1 MNNALTIFDMLLGGA
16 QPTQGQPSAGA
27 GAAGSVD
34 GGLPFDVL
42 MQQLLGGKQ
51 AKQSGQNRLP
61 FVVAPN
67 PTQGQNL
74 GKQNPPKLQPN
85 PSGQQHG
92 LQGMARGGV
101 QSVVS
106 PELLMRQLLNSGKAG
121 QIDFNPQQQV
131 ALERSATDGHVKTV
145 SVESLIAQAGFVEDG
160 KTAKKAVDQPEATDA
175 KPNIQQ
181 VIGQGEQKPQTAQTQ
196 QGLQSQ
202 QLLVEQ
208 QANEAAGHS
217 PREHFDANITSDNRP
232 AIPQQSDE
240 PVTVDMMAAKQAARN
255 FAFPTSDE
263 NVNTQ
268 EQVESIEQNL
278 TAEQLPRADQTNDQ
292 ATNQVAVNGVVS
304 QITAEAQATV
314 PTAEATVNEANE
326 PSISPRV
333 HLASI
338 RSGQRITAEAEAT
351 VPTAEATVNEAD
363 EPSIDPRVHL
373 ASIRSGQQI
382 TVSQPTRL
390 TPGTYEVVDF
400 NVRNDRVQFTLTPVE
415 HGKTGASTTTEDTQK
430 LKISLPQEVVQK
442 ALDAALGQPRQ
453 QPVRVQLDGLN
464 QPVRR
469 MEAILQQL
477 NVQKIEVSAPESDS
491 LEMVQPKAQN
501 AESRQIQLTLTPD
514 KAQQPVR
521 VDVSSNKVHAVSE
534 QRVSMES
541 SPRVAV
547 SEPSGSST
555 GGGQSFGQQAGGQD
569 DEFAGMLDRQMTSG
583 GFKLN
588 ATSESGSNNR
598 FEQLLGLQSQG
609 DRPTSMPSADMPE
622 SRPVRMVIP
631 EAEMMKLRTT
641 GQTVRLRLEPDS
653 LGPARLTLHM
663 QGDTMKAH
671 VVVESQQARAA
682 VESSLQELAQ
692 QLNRANIKV
701 DHISVEVA
709 SDGTDQQWQFDRR
722 PNWHA
727 RPQGGSY
734 ANLNAEGEDDET
746 IDNPTILA
754 QADASRGYGVGAGGV
769 NLLA

>member
-16 QPTQGQPSAGA
+16 QPTQGQPNAGA

-51 AKQSGQNRLP
+51 AERSGQNRLP

-67 PTQGQNL
+67 PAQGQKP
-74 GKQNPPKLQPN
+74 GKQNPLHVQPN
-85 PSGQQHG
+85 LSGQQHA
-92 LQGMARGGV
+92 LQALTRGGM

-121 QIDFNPQQQV
+121 QIDFSPQQQV

-145 SVESLIAQAGFVEDG
+145 SVESLIAQAGFVRDG
-160 KTAKKAVDQPEATDA
+160 KTAKIAADQPTLTGA
-175 KPNIQQ
+175 KADIQQ
-181 VIGQGEQKPQTAQTQ
+181 VIGKGEQGLQTTQTQ
-196 QGLQSQ
+196 QGIQPQ
-202 QLLVEQ
+202 QLLPEH
-208 QANEAAGHS
+208 QANEAAGRS
-217 PREHFDANITSDNRP
+217 LPEHFDGNNASDNRP
-232 AIPQQSDE
+232 AIPKQSDE
-240 PVTVDMMAAKQAARN
+240 PVKVNMMAAKQAARN
-255 FAFPTSDE
+255 FAFPMSEE
-263 NVNTQ
+263 NVVTQ
-268 EQVESIEQNL
+268 EQTDSNEQNL
-278 TAEQLPRADQTNDQ
+278 AAKPLSRADQAIDQ

-304 QITAEAQATV
+304 QITTEAQPAV
-314 PTAEATVNEANE
+314 PTEEAA
-326 PSISPRV
+326 
-333 HLASI
+333 A
-338 RSGQRITAEAEAT
+338 
-351 VPTAEATVNEAD
+351 NEAD

-400 NVRNDRVQFTLTPVE
+400 SVRNDRVQFTLTPVE

-430 LKISLPQEVVQK
+430 LKLSLPQEVVQK

-491 LEMVQPKAQN
+491 LEVVQPKAQN

-514 KAQQPVR
+514 KTQQPVR

-547 SEPSGSST
+547 SEPSGNST

-569 DEFAGMLDRQMTSG
+569 DEFAGMLERHNQMTSG

-598 FEQLLGLQSQG
+598 FDQLLGLQSQG
-609 DRPTSMPSADMPE
+609 DRATSMPSADMPE

-671 VVVESQQARAA
+671 VMVESQQAKVA

-727 RPQGGSY
+727 RPQGDSH
-734 ANLNAEGEDDET
+734 ANLNAEGEGDET

-754 QADASRGYGVGAGGV
+754 QADASRGYGIGAGGV